1 MRQALEQQYD
11 VSALTEIEN
20 DIKSKEQALTKVQE
34 AIQQINK
41 VGVNQQRAMLD
52 LNQGEEL
59 PVKLRALND
68 EIRKAKAVTKET
80 SDKVKDIDR
89 SNQEQHR

>member
-68 EIRKAKAVTKET
+68 EIRKAKAATKET